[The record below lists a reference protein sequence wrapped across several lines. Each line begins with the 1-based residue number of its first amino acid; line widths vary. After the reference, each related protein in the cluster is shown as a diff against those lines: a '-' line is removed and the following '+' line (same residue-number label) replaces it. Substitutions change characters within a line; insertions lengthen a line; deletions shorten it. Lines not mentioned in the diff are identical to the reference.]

1 MAEPTHTERSL
12 SPEIHKLATKLAKD
26 PQSKV
31 FIQLAEE
38 YGKAGLFQEA
48 AAVLE
53 EGLKTYPTFLTAR
66 VALGRV
72 YYQLGLL
79 PKAKAMLEEA
89 VKMSPENLLAHRTLA
104 QLYVQEGA
112 SEPARRSCSVVL
124 SANPQDEE
132 ILALKATVDQRL
144 DSGPSSAPQEVQEA
158 SWTTSISPH
167 PREET
172 PVVEGDGKASATAT
186 SSDSSSPQVSPS
198 SEKVERLTTWLG
210 KIRQRRIS

>member
-1 MAEPTHTERSL
+1 MAEPTRTERSL
-12 SPEIHKLATKLAKD
+12 SPEIDKLAKKLAKD
-26 PQSKV
+26 PHSKV

-38 YGKAGLFQEA
+38 YVKAGLLQEA
-48 AAVLE
+48 GAVLE

-66 VALGRV
+66 VALGRI
-72 YYQLGLL
+72 YYQLGLV

-112 SEPARRSCSVVL
+112 SEPALRSCSVVL
-124 SANPQDEE
+124 SVNPQDEE
-132 ILALKATVDQRL
+132 ILALKATIDQRL
-144 DSGPSSAPQEVQEA
+144 GSGTPSAPQKVQEA
-158 SWTTSISPH
+158 SRTTSPTSH

-172 PVVEGDGKASATAT
+172 AVGDGDGRASATAA
-186 SSDSSSPQVSPS
+186 SSDASSPQVSPS
-198 SEKVERLTTWLG
+198 SDKVERLTTWLG